1 MPFKEHMGVTHS
13 QAAPPPRLEASRHVL
28 RMHKDTLVHFLRA
41 DFIPQRIRDAI
52 KEHTG
57 IDPPKAPP
65 PPRLEAYG
73 SADMAESGPLM
84 SQLQY
89 LYSGEGIYSE
99 LPHIMEEYGLA

>member
-1 MPFKEHMGVTHS
+1 
-13 QAAPPPRLEASRHVL
+13 
-28 RMHKDTLVHFLRA
+28 MHLFRDH
-41 DFIPQRIRDAI
+41 FIPQRIRDAI

-57 IDPPKAPP
+57 VEPPKAPP

-73 SADMAESGPLM
+73 GADMEESSSLM

-99 LPHIMEEYGLA
+99 LPLIMEEYGLA